1 MIEQFEVT
9 EIQNKSRIPYV
20 FDVSDYETNGR
31 THEQAVKACEYA
43 AKAKFHDIMV
53 AAYGGNVPYCGAKM
67 LHFVDEIIV
76 TNDIKYEIIKREV
89 SA

>member
-9 EIQNKSRIPYV
+9 EIQNKTRIPYV
-20 FDVSDYETNGR
+20 FDVSDYETENVS
-31 THEQAVKACEYA
+31 HEQAVKACEYA

-53 AAYGGNVPYCGAKM
+53 AAYAGNVAYCGAKM
-67 LHFVDEIIV
+67 HHFVDEIIV